1 VNSRSLLVS
10 KKGNSGDLI
19 VVTPDGIEALLA
31 TREED
36 ELICDRCLD
45 ADEPHS
51 AMLVIEAIDQT
62 FALCGTCTRE
72 LPKGYRAV

>member
-1 VNSRSLLVS
+1 M
-10 KKGNSGDLI
+10 DLI
-19 VVTPDGIEALLA
+19 VDALPATPAAIEALLA

-45 ADEPHS
+45 AEEPLA

-72 LPKGYRAV
+72 LPRGYQAV

>member
-1 VNSRSLLVS
+1 M
-10 KKGNSGDLI
+10 DLI
-19 VVTPDGIEALLA
+19 VDALPATPAAIETVLA

-36 ELICDRCLD
+36 ELICARCLD
-45 ADEPHS
+45 ADEPLA

-62 FALCGTCTRE
+62 FALCGTCTSE

>member
-1 VNSRSLLVS
+1 M
-10 KKGNSGDLI
+10 DLI
-19 VVTPDGIEALLA
+19 VDAQPVTPAAIEALLA
-31 TREED
+31 SREED

-45 ADEPHS
+45 AEEPLA

-72 LPKGYRAV
+72 LPGGYQAV

>member
-1 VNSRSLLVS
+1 M
-10 KKGNSGDLI
+10 DLI
-19 VVTPDGIEALLA
+19 VDALPATPAAIEALLA

-45 ADEPHS
+45 ANEPLA

-62 FALCGTCTRE
+62 FALCGTCTSE